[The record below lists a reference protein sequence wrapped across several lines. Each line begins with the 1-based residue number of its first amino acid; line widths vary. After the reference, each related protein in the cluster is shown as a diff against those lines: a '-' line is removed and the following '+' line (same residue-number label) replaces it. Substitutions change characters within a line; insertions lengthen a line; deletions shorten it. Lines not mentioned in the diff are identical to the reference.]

1 MQDDGED
8 VDEVANEAADGEEED
23 GGESAEHVGSR
34 RMTKMFAT
42 QLHVLCPIAPLT
54 VGSYV

>member
-1 MQDDGED
+1 MERRRM
-8 VDEVANEAADGEEED
+8 VERVL
-23 GGESAEHVGSR
+23 SIVGSR